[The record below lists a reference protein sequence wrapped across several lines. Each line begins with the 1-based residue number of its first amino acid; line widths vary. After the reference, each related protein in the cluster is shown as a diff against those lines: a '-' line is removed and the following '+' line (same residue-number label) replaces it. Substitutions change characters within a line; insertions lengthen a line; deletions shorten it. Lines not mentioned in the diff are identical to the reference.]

1 MQVDLHN
8 LTCSRSARAVADG
21 EISAR
26 ELTDAAL
33 ATIEHCDPEI
43 GAFLEV
49 FAERARR
56 RADEIDASAEAR
68 QAPLAGVPIA
78 LKDNLCLEG
87 QKTTAG
93 SRILAPFVAPYTA
106 TAVARLEEAGAIVIG
121 RTNLDEF
128 AMGSS
133 TENSAYQRTVN
144 PHDPQRVPGGSSGG
158 SAAAV
163 ASGQV
168 LGALG
173 SDTGG
178 SIRQPASF
186 CGLVGLKPTYGRVS
200 RYGLIAFASS
210 LDQVGPMGRTVED
223 VALLLGTI
231 AGLDLNDSTTVDM
244 PVPDYGRLLYEN
256 PRSLRIGVPD
266 DWMSSGLSS
275 EVRTAIEKVLADLE
289 AIGVRMETI
298 ELPHDQYAIATYY
311 VIATA
316 EASSNL
322 ARYDGVRYGLRAE
335 EPRDLTDMYARTRS
349 EGFGPEVK
357 RRILLGT
364 FVLSEGLYEA
374 YYGRAQRVRTLMRRD
389 FAHAF
394 ARVDAIVGPTSPTT
408 AFRHGERVDDP
419 LAMYLSDVYT
429 VTANLAGL
437 PAVSV
442 PCGRDTDGLPI
453 GLQIIGRPFD
463 EAGILKVARLV
474 EDLSTG
480 QEARTTLG
488 RCGQ

>member
-1 MQVDLHN
+1 MELDLQR
-8 LTCSRSARAVADG
+8 LSCATAAQAVAAGDLSARD
-21 EISAR
+21 
-26 ELTDAAL
+26 LTEAAL
-33 ATIEHCDPEI
+33 AAIQQHDAEI

-49 FAERARR
+49 HSERALR
-56 RADEIDASAEAR
+56 RADEIDSSPEAR
-68 QAPLAGVPIA
+68 RAPLAGVPVA
-78 LKDNLCLEG
+78 VKDNLCLRG
-87 QKTTAG
+87 QRTTAG
-93 SRILAPFVAPYTA
+93 SRILAPFSSPYTA
-106 TAVARLEEAGAIVIG
+106 TAVARIEEHGAVCIG
-121 RTNLDEF
+121 KTNLDEF

-133 TENSAYQRTVN
+133 TENSAFRRTVN
-144 PHDPQRVPGGSSGG
+144 PHDPERVPGGSSGG

-210 LDQVGPMGRTVED
+210 LDQVGPMGRSVED
-223 VALLLGTI
+223 VALLLSAI
-231 AGLDLNDSTTVDM
+231 AGHDPHDSTTVDA
-244 PVPDYGRLLYEN
+244 PVPDYARLARED
-256 PRSLRIGVPD
+256 PGSLRLGVPD
-266 DWMSSGLSS
+266 NWFAEGLSGD
-275 EVRTAIEKVLADLE
+275 VRTAIERVIADLE
-289 AIGVRMETI
+289 ALGVRVEAI
-298 ELPHDQYAIATYY
+298 DLPHDRYAIATYY

-322 ARYDGVRYGLRAE
+322 SRYDGVRYGTRAE
-335 EPRDLTDMYARTRS
+335 TPRDLADMYAKTRS
-349 EGFGPEVK
+349 EGFGAEVK

-374 YYGRAQRVRTLMRRD
+374 YYGRAQRVRTLLRRD
-389 FAHAF
+389 FEAVF
-394 ARVDAIVGPTSPTT
+394 NEVDAIIGPTSPTT
-408 AFRHGERVDDP
+408 AFRFGERVDDP

-442 PCGRDTDGLPI
+442 PCGHGADGLPV
-453 GLQIIGRPFD
+453 GLQVIGKPFD
-463 EAGILKVARLV
+463 EARILQVARMV
-474 EDLSTG
+474 ENLP
-480 QEARTTLG
+480 AA
-488 RCGQ
+488 